1 MALYDLSDRLNWQQ
15 ACEVLGC
22 GKTHLYALV
31 KEGKLHLYGTGKRYR
46 WFSRND
52 LEVILEKGLSKET
65 PERTCQV
72 GETSL
77 S

>member
-15 ACEVLGC
+15 ACAVLGC

-31 KEGKLHLYGTGKRYR
+31 KEGKLRMYGTRKRYR
-46 WFSRND
+46 WFSRMD
-52 LEVILEKGLSKET
+52 LKLILETGFSKENR
-65 PERTCQV
+65 ERTCKV
-72 GETSL
+72 RETSL